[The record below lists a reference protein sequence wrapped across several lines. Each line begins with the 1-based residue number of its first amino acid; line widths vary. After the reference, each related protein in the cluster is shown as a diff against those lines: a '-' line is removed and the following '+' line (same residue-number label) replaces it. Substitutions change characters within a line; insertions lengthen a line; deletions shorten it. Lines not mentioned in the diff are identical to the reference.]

1 METNN
6 KPLKQSPQQSQA
18 VGEVYFHE
26 LQVAASNPSQQ
37 RIGSMKLQK
46 SLQHATAL
54 TANDITPV
62 DAWYGCNIQRAMR
75 EDGENTVDVLTLLFA
90 QTLEMMNLTHPW
102 NTKELARKQVKE
114 MIAFDQTNTVEDL
127 ALMMD
132 MMKRGQLANHYN
144 RPNVAWVESSMRK
157 YAELKAAARE
167 QLADREKKDRELE
180 RMMAM
185 DPQMDKRTMAQF
197 LGGRNRLTPMDRE
210 EMKANDRERKAK

>member
-1 METNN
+1 MAINSTN
-6 KPLKQSPQQSQA
+6 L
-18 VGEVYFHE
+18 
-26 LQVAASNPSQQ
+26 
-37 RIGSMKLQK
+37 
-46 SLQHATAL
+46 
-54 TANDITPV
+54 TPV
-62 DAWYGCNIQRAMR
+62 EAWYGCNIQRAMR
-75 EDGENTVDVLTLLFA
+75 EDSENTVDVLTLLFA

-102 NTKELARKQVKE
+102 NTKELARKQVQE

-132 MMKRGQLANHYN
+132 MMKRGHLTNHYN

-157 YAELKAAARE
+157 YAGLKAEARE
-167 QLADREKKDRELE
+167 ELASREKKDRELE

-210 EMKANDRERKAK
+210 EMKPNDRERRAK